1 MAKSVNK
8 VILLGNVGKDPE
20 IKSTPNGVV
29 VATFSIA
36 TSERFK
42 DKTGA
47 WQDRTE
53 WHNLVA
59 YQRTAEIIRDYVKK
73 GSKLYVEGRLQTSSW
88 DDKTTGQKKYR
99 TEIIVGDLSLL
110 SGRGEG
116 ESGSGGSNYSRSNT
130 ASFDQSGPAQDYSQA
145 TEITDDDIPF

>member
-8 VILLGNVGKDPE
+8 ATLIGNVGKDPE
-20 IKSTPNGVV
+20 VKFLPSGSA
-29 VATFSIA
+29 VANFTLA

-42 DKTGA
+42 DKGGEF
-47 WQDRTE
+47 QERTE

-59 YQRTAEIIRDYVKK
+59 YQRLAEIIRDYVKK
-73 GSKLYVEGRLQTSSW
+73 GSKLYVEGRIQTRSW
-88 DDKTTGQKKYR
+88 DDQQSGQKRYR
-99 TEIIVGDLSLL
+99 TEIVVNDLVLL

-116 ESGSGGSNYSRSNT
+116 ESGGHSRS
-130 ASFDQSGPAQDYSQA
+130 SGSSYDQRQSAGSDDLVQS